1 MSPGRGG
8 VAATLGAPGTPVAS
22 GVSRP
27 CAARGRC
34 VGLLVGLLVGPQPQ
48 PQSSTPTLTP
58 GPHPSPNPNPSVGPP
73 WRRELPGLPALL
85 ERWLEL
91 RAVSPRADHSCL
103 ACCRAPHRSP
113 CVRTSLCCG
122 RPASFGAHEKTAR
135 EKCPPQR
142 VPPGKKPQR
151 RTACGGRDP
160 RHVETDVEIAG
171 TPGRPREIADRA
183 FIFVNRVKKN

>member
-22 GVSRP
+22 GVPRP

-48 PQSSTPTLTP
+48 PQSSPQSSTPTLTP

-142 VPPGKKPQR
+142 VAPGKSR
-151 RTACGGRDP
+151 RAVPRAVAGTRRVMWRLMWRSPARRGGRE
-160 RHVETDVEIAG
+160 RSLI
-171 TPGRPREIADRA
+171 GRL
-183 FIFVNRVKKN
+183 FL

>member
-1 MSPGRGG
+1 M
-8 VAATLGAPGTPVAS
+8 
-22 GVSRP
+22 
-27 CAARGRC
+27 
-34 VGLLVGLLVGPQPQ
+34 GLLVGPQPQ
-48 PQSSTPTLTP
+48 PQSSPQSSTSTLTP
-58 GPHPSPNPNPSVGPP
+58 GPQPSPNPNPSVGPP

-85 ERWLEL
+85 EPWLEP

-142 VPPGKKPQR
+142 AAPGVKSR
-151 RTACGGRDP
+151 SCRTACGGRLADASWSWRLRWRDRRTAHTRRLAGAP
-160 RHVETDVEIAG
+160 RSGD
-171 TPGRPREIADRA
+171 GRSYLLL
-183 FIFVNRVKKN
+183 VNSGIKN